1 MEGSLTEP
9 QATVLLCDAAES
21 VNGKLYIL
29 GAGWSQMLADSPTN
43 MSLAV
48 KLLIPWNRA
57 NETLTLRASLVDED
71 SDEPVDLGGGPLM
84 AEGNLEMGRPAGLR
98 RGTPLD
104 ASFVLNFP
112 GVSLSQGGYVWKV
125 EVGGIER
132 ARIPIQALNPQGPA

>member
-1 MEGSLTEP
+1 VEGSLNEP

-71 SDEPVDLGGGPLM
+71 SEEPVDLGRGPLM
-84 AEGNLEMGRPAGLR
+84 AEGNLEIGRPAGLR
-98 RGTPLD
+98 RGAPLD

-112 GVSLSQGGYVWKV
+112 GVSLPQGGYVWKI
-125 EVGGIER
+125 EVSGTER
-132 ARIPIQALNPQGPA
+132 ARIPIQALIPQGSA